1 MVPEPEERGIQR
13 KRDIAHVWESERKRQ
28 RNRERESERE
38 KEREDETHAFLT
50 VTNGSCPVWCQ
61 NLQRERT
68 RERERLRMY
77 VSQRGGEGERK
88 RDARVSDC
96 DSWLLSCV
104 VPEPRER
111 GIQRKGEIA
120 HV

>member
-1 MVPEPEERGIQR
+1 MGVR
-13 KRDIAHVWESERKRQ
+13 KKETEKH
-28 RNRERESERE
+28 RERERERE
-38 KEREDETHAFLT
+38 KEREDETHAILT
-50 VTNGSCPVWCQ
+50 VTNGSCHVWCQ

-77 VSQRGGEGERK
+77 VSQRGREGERK
-88 RDARVSDC
+88 RDARVSDY

-111 GIQRKGEIA
+111 GIQRKREIA